1 MRAREFR
8 IFPLYQMPC
17 LKLLYTSI
25 ITESHSFVQTINT
38 QYAKL
43 RDNWRV
49 QPAVPESHVNSSQ
62 AVYRGLEDGKV
73 WEIVMSP
80 VGLQMFHST

>member
-17 LKLLYTSI
+17 LKLLYASI
-25 ITESHSFVQTINT
+25 IIEIHSFVQTINT
-38 QYAKL
+38 QYAML

-49 QPAVPESHVNSSQ
+49 QPAVPERYVNSSPP
-62 AVYRGLEDGKV
+62 VYRGLECGKGWKV
-73 WEIVMSP
+73 VMSP
-80 VGLQMFHST
+80 VGLQMFHSI